1 MTQPKVFISYSYS
14 DDREWVRQFAEAL
27 RRQDVDVW
35 FDQDILAGEQWGDAL
50 EAGLR
55 ESDAVVAVLSS
66 PKALTPTVNFE
77 IGVALG
83 GKKRLIP
90 IMSDQLGGVDLPFDL
105 RRHRFLPKGLPEVA
119 AREVAEAL
127 KQTVAA

>member
-1 MTQPKVFISYSYS
+1 MSTPKVFISYTH
-14 DDREWVRQFAEAL
+14 DDADWVRQFAEAL
-27 RRQDVDVW
+27 KKQEVGVS
-35 FDQDILAGEQWGDAL
+35 FDQGIPAGERWEQTL
-50 EAGLR
+50 ETGLR

-66 PKALTPTVNFE
+66 SNVMTPNVNFE
-77 IGVALG
+77 IGAAMA

-90 IMSDQLGGVDLPFDL
+90 IVSDELEKSGLPFHL
-105 RRHRFLPKGLPEVA
+105 RRRRYLAKGLPEVA